1 MRRVEALFELL
12 TLLSL
17 LLVHLN
23 EAILVENSSALPHII
38 LIGRGLLNASF
49 EFGLPICSVTLRLLV
64 VQFVNGADLVPLQ
77 MLSLI
82 VFGPEGEIVTIVVRR
97 CLLEPLL
104 LHIPLTEHS
113 ILHPS
118 GLGTYRLVLL
128 RLLEVF
134 DCAALAS
141 DVSLASVCAPFHL
154 LIERLIAPTA

>member
-1 MRRVEALFELL
+1 MRRVEALFELF
-12 TLLSL
+12 TLLPL

-23 EAILVENSSALPHII
+23 EAILVQDSSALPHII
-38 LIGRGLLNASF
+38 LIWRGLLNASF
-49 EFGLPICSVTLRLLV
+49 KFSLPICCVALRLLI
-64 VQFVNGADLVPLQ
+64 VQLVNGADLVSLQ

-82 VFGPEGEIVTIVVRR
+82 MFGPEGEIVTIVVRR

-118 GLGTYRLVLL
+118 GLGIYRLVLL
-128 RLLEVF
+128 RLLEVL
-134 DCAALAS
+134 DRAALAS